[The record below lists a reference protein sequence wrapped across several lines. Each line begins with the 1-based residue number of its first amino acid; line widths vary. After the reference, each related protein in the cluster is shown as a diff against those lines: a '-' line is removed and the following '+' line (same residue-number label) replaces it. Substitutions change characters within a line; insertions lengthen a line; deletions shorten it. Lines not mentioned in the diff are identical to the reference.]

1 MSSRR
6 PTPGGDSGRPP
17 AGRTGVPWVA
27 RSGIVVPLLV
37 LLAAAAAGLQYARD
51 RTYEAQRGVQRVLY
65 VSSGAALQ
73 RMALSFD
80 STLADLYWMRAVQHY
95 GRTRRGGGA
104 AGRYELLYPL
114 LDIVTTLD
122 PRFDVAYRLGA
133 VLLAE
138 EPPNGPGRPDQAV
151 ALLRKG
157 LRARPGRW
165 QYLQDIGFVYY
176 WWLHDY
182 ETAARWFRRASDVP
196 GASWWLRA
204 LAADTLAR
212 GGDRRGSR
220 TLWRQVYETA
230 DNTWLRAEAE
240 RRLLQLDAL
249 DEIDAYSEAV
259 DRFARSAGRPPSAWA
274 EVLAGET
281 AGPLDPAGHPYSL
294 QRGSGVVSM
303 APESPLFPLPAAPGA
318 AAPP

>member
-1 MSSRR
+1 MSPRDPPAGSA
-6 PTPGGDSGRPP
+6 SARPP
-17 AGRTGVPWVA
+17 ARRPAVAWTA
-27 RSGIVVPLLV
+27 RSGKVIAILV
-37 LLAAAAAGLQYARD
+37 LLATAAGLQYARG
-51 RTYEAQRGVQRVLY
+51 RAYAAPRVAQRVLY

-80 STLADLYWMRAVQHY
+80 SALADLYWIRAVQHY
-95 GRTRRGGGA
+95 GRTRRAGGA

-138 EPPNGPGRPDQAV
+138 GHPNGPGRPDQAV

-157 LRARPGRW
+157 LRARPGRR
-165 QYLQDIGFVYY
+165 QYLHDIGFVCY
-176 WWLHDY
+176 WWLQDY
-182 ETAARWFRRASDVP
+182 ETAAHWFRRASEAP
-196 GASWWLRA
+196 GASWWLRS

-212 GGDRRGSR
+212 GGNRHGSR

-240 RRLLQLDAL
+240 RRLLQLHAL
-249 DEIDAYSEAV
+249 DEIDAYTDAV
-259 DRFARSAGRPPSAWA
+259 DRFTRRAGRPPSAWA
-274 EVLAGET
+274 EMLAGGT
-281 AGPLDPAGHPYSL
+281 DGPLDLAGHPYTL
-294 QRGSGVVSM
+294 ERGSGVVSV
-303 APESPLFPLPAAPGA
+303 APESPLFPLPAGPGA
-318 AAPP
+318 TAPP